1 MINLII
7 SILVAIIVYLILDIN
22 VLKEGAN
29 YTKPEKCF
37 YDVELI
43 QLHDT
48 FVSALKQNPDILR
61 KMKGKLLPGVCI
73 LDLVMNKKS
82 GWDKFLDSQA
92 NRFGT
97 DRKGALLKYLGD
109 VYDKAIAYTK
119 EAGIEYL
126 TQPHTF
132 TIETIDTQTGQK
144 VSTQKTMEVMKDFQ
158 TIMLKKVLFADIK

>member
-7 SILVAIIVYLILDIN
+7 SILVAIIVYLILDIHI
-22 VLKEGAN
+22 LKEGVD
-29 YTKPEKCF
+29 YTKAEKCF
-37 YDVELI
+37 YDFELI

-73 LDLVMNKKS
+73 LDLVMNKKN

-97 DRKGALLKYLGD
+97 NRKFALLRYLTE

-126 TQPHTF
+126 TQPYTF

-144 VSTQKTMEVMKDFQ
+144 VSTQKTMEIMKEFNM
-158 TIMLKKVLFADIK
+158 IMAKKVLLADI